1 MRIDNAAI
9 PGTVGILPSTV
20 GTRDGLT
27 LVLKHWPALLTPR
40 PRGIVC
46 IVHGLG
52 EHIGRYEHVAQ
63 NLNQAGWAVVG
74 FDLRGHGK
82 SDGARGAINEADDL
96 LHDLATVIDAIK
108 LAYSTYRLALLGHSL
123 GGLIVARFAAAHANP
138 LEHAAWRRSMD
149 LCVLSSPALK
159 ISLNRIQLCL
169 LKSVGRLAPN
179 LAVANGLNPAWISTD
194 VSVVKAYVNDPLV
207 HNRVTGRLTRFML
220 ESAKTVRQR
229 ACDWTIPTLLLY
241 SGADRCVHPE
251 GSRQFS
257 ASVPASLSQS
267 KEYAH
272 MAHEIFNEPDRETVL
287 NALQDWLA
295 RFSNFGIRQLGEI
308 G

>member
-9 PGTVGILPSTV
+9 PGTVGTLPSTV
-20 GTRDGLT
+20 CTRDGLT
-27 LVLKHWPALLTPR
+27 LLLRHWPADLTPR
-40 PRGIVC
+40 PRGVVC

-82 SDGARGAINEADDL
+82 SDGARGAINKDDDL

-138 LEHAAWRRSMD
+138 LEHAAWKRPID
-149 LCVLSSPALK
+149 LCALSSPALK
-159 ISLNRIQLCL
+159 ISLTRFQKCL
-169 LKSVGRLAPN
+169 LYSVGRLAPN

-194 VSVVKAYVNDPLV
+194 DSVVKAYVHDPLV

-220 ESAKTVRQR
+220 ESAKVVRQR
-229 ACDWTIPTLLLY
+229 ACDWTTPTLLLY
-241 SGADRCVHPE
+241 SGADRCVQPA
-251 GSRQFS
+251 GSKQFS
-257 ASVPASLSQS
+257 ASVPGTMIQT
-267 KEYAH
+267 KEYAQ

-287 NALQDWLA
+287 NDLQEWLA
-295 RFSNFGIRQLGEI
+295 ARNVP
-308 G
+308 

>member
-9 PGTVGILPSTV
+9 PGTVGTLPSTV
-20 GTRDGLT
+20 CTRDGLT
-27 LVLKHWPALLTPR
+27 LLLRHWPALLTPR

-82 SDGARGAINEADDL
+82 SDGARGAINKDDDL

-138 LEHAAWRRSMD
+138 LERAAWKRPID
-149 LCVLSSPALK
+149 LCALSSPALK
-159 ISLNRIQLCL
+159 ISLTRFQKCL
-169 LKSVGRLAPN
+169 LYSVGRLAPN

-194 VSVVKAYVNDPLV
+194 DSVVKAYVHDPLV

-220 ESAKTVRQR
+220 ESAKVVRQR
-229 ACDWTIPTLLLY
+229 ACDWTTPTLLLY
-241 SGADRCVHPE
+241 SGADRCVQPA
-251 GSRQFS
+251 GSKQFS
-257 ASVPASLSQS
+257 ASVPGTMIQT
-267 KEYAH
+267 KEYAQ

-287 NALQDWLA
+287 NDLQEWLA
-295 RFSNFGIRQLGEI
+295 ARNVP
-308 G
+308 